1 MEDTIFSVTQ
11 DNFNSTA
18 LEVFRFQFAHNPVY
32 RTYVQHLNINP
43 ETIQKVEDIPFLPVE
58 VFKNHAVITRAAEPE
73 IVFKSSATTGLVPS
87 RHLVKNKAVY
97 ECSVLTAFRRFYGD
111 PAQYTF
117 LALLPHYLERGNSSL
132 VYMVNYLMQQNPDN
146 PHGFYLHNHAELR
159 DTIKKQTK
167 EGRKIFLIGVA
178 YALADLAEQFPVS
191 LEGQIVMETGGM
203 KGRKKELLRQ
213 QLHVILRSSFHVD
226 HIHSEY
232 GMTEL
237 LSQAYARQDGRF
249 ECPPWMRVLLR
260 EVNDP
265 FAPVETGQSGLIN
278 IIDLANI
285 NSCSF
290 LATQDLGRQFED
302 GRFEVLG
309 RADNSDVR
317 GCSLLYFG

>member
-1 MEDTIFSVTQ
+1 MEDTIFSVTE

-18 LEVFRFQFAHNPVY
+18 LEVFHFQFAANPVY
-32 RTYVQHLNINP
+32 RTYVQHLNIKR
-43 ETIQKVEDIPFLPVE
+43 ETIRKVEDIPFLPVE
-58 VFKNHAVITRAAEPE
+58 VFKNHAVLTGGNAE
-73 IVFKSSATTGLVPS
+73 IVFESSSTTGMVPS
-87 RHLVKNKAVY
+87 KHFVSQKALY
-97 ECSVLTAFRRFYGD
+97 ERSVLDGFTRFYGE
-111 PAQYTF
+111 PGQYTF

-132 VYMVNYLMQQNPDN
+132 VYMVNYLMMQSPDN

-159 DTIKKQTK
+159 DTIKKLMH

-178 YALADLAEQFPVS
+178 YALADFAEQFPVS

-237 LSQAYARQDGRF
+237 LSQAYAKEDGLF
-249 ECPPWMRVLLR
+249 QCPPWMKVLLR

-265 FAPVETGQSGLIN
+265 FASVEMGQSGLIN
-278 IIDLANI
+278 VIDLANI

-290 LATQDLGRQFED
+290 LATQDLGRLLPD